1 MGKGWKSG
9 RIEEILISLICV
21 WLGWKHG
28 KMRKMS
34 LYKFTYKPL
43 IIIIIIIIIYAQL
56 KQKSGK
62 QSTPKKKE
70 DNHSNLLKNINHA

>member
-43 IIIIIIIIIYAQL
+43 MKKKKKKNPIKKKKKVANNQ
-56 KQKSGK
+56 
-62 QSTPKKKE
+62 PKKEK
-70 DNHSNLLKNINHA
+70 KKTITQIY

>member
-21 WLGWKHG
+21 WLGWKNG
-28 KMRKMS
+28 KMREMS

-43 IIIIIIIIIYAQL
+43 IIIIIIIIY
-56 KQKSGK
+56 K
-62 QSTPKKKE
+62 P
-70 DNHSNLLKNINHA
+70 N